1 MNTKLGH
8 LEIFVKEPLKAKDF
22 YINILGFELVET
34 QDEKF
39 VWLKMGDSLI
49 LLRPGSSEMNSET
62 SK

>member
-1 MNTKLGH
+1 M
-8 LEIFVKEPLKAKDF
+8 EIFVKEPLKAKDF